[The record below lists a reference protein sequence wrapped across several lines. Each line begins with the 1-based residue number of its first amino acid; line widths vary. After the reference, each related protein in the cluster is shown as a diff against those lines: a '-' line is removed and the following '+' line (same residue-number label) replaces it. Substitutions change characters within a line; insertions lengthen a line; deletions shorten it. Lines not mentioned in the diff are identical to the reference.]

1 MKYAL
6 LLLALVGCASQPPA
20 PVYNL
25 RPDPLPV
32 VQNTMQELVMDKQIQ
47 PMGRNEVIDG
57 VKQCESAGLRAVP
70 IYAIF
75 KNKNVKVPIHFV
87 IFRFRPRP
95 FNGNFIPNN
104 VGNKFALIAI
114 I

>member
-25 RPDPLPV
+25 RPDPPV
-32 VQNTMQELVMDKQIQ
+32 AVANTTQELVMDKQIQ

-57 VKQCESAGLRAVP
+57 VKQCESAGLRAIP
-70 IYAIF
+70 IYAKRKI
-75 KNKNVKVPIHFV
+75 NGYTVETVV
-87 IFRFRPRP
+87 EVTCGPRYTY
-95 FNGNFIPNN
+95 
-104 VGNKFALIAI
+104 
-114 I
+114 

>member
-1 MKYAL
+1 MKYAF

-25 RPDPLPV
+25 RPEPPV
-32 VQNTMQELVMDKQIQ
+32 AVANTTQELVMDKQIQ

-70 IYAIF
+70 IYAKRKI
-75 KNKNVKVPIHFV
+75 NGYTVETVV
-87 IFRFRPRP
+87 EVTCGPRY
-95 FNGNFIPNN
+95 
-104 VGNKFALIAI
+104 AY
-114 I
+114 

>member
-6 LLLALVGCASQPPA
+6 LLLALVGCASQQPA
-20 PVYNL
+20 PIYSL

-57 VKQCESAGLRAVP
+57 VKQCESAGLRAIP
-70 IYAIF
+70 IYAKRKI
-75 KNKNVKVPIHFV
+75 NGYTVETVV
-87 IFRFRPRP
+87 EVTCGPRYTY
-95 FNGNFIPNN
+95 
-104 VGNKFALIAI
+104 
-114 I
+114 